1 MEEVTFHPSSHP
13 GWKCAREI
21 SDLAYPAFMY
31 HDPVANDRF
40 PMVYH
45 LYPDWQQLAM
55 VGDRVIGF
63 LNCVPMPWNPGSDLP
78 DGGWDW
84 AISAA
89 TDTLVTHTETACAL
103 QVVVDPD
110 LYGRGYS
117 KLLVGRMRDVAAS
130 KGCVRLLA
138 PVRPTR
144 KSEFPA
150 VSMAEYAARANEDGS
165 PFDPWIR
172 VHVSLGA
179 KIIGPC
185 ERAMT
190 ITGTI
195 AEWESWTHMR
205 FPTAGSYEVPGALA
219 PVEIDV
225 EADRGSYV
233 EPNLWVVHEL
243 V

>member
-1 MEEVTFHPSSHP
+1 MEELTFHPGGHP
-13 GWKCAREI
+13 GWKRAEEI
-21 SDLAYPAFMY
+21 SGHAYPAFMY
-31 HDPVANDRF
+31 HDPVANERF
-40 PMVYH
+40 PLVYD

-63 LNCVPMPWNPGSDLP
+63 LNCVPLPWNPGDPLP
-78 DGGWDW
+78 DEGWDW
-84 AISAA
+84 AITTA
-89 TDTLVTHTETACAL
+89 TEAIINDTETACAL

-110 LYGRGYS
+110 LHGRGYS
-117 KLLVGRMRDVAAS
+117 KLLVARMREVAVG

-144 KSEFPA
+144 KWEFPRIP
-150 VSMAEYAARANEDGS
+150 MADYASCVDGAGK

-172 VHVSLGA
+172 VHISLGA
-179 KIIGPC
+179 EIIGPC

-195 AEWESWTHMR
+195 AEWESWTGMR
-205 FPTAGSYEVPGALA
+205 FPTTGSYEVPGALA
-219 PVEIDV
+219 PVEV
-225 EADRGSYV
+225 EADADLVSYV
-233 EPNLWVVHEL
+233 EPNLWVVHDL